1 MGQEHATLTLLEK
14 VRLTA
19 GNDMW
24 STCALPQYGLPAVRM
39 ADGPMGIT
47 GGRVDERDVALLTP
61 CGLSLAASWDRS
73 LVRRVGEVIGDE
85 ALRMG
90 VQAVLAPNLNL
101 MRSPLAGRAFELFG
115 EDPYL
120 IAELGSAWA
129 QGVQGRGVASV
140 IKHVVCNDS
149 ETNRRGMNAVVDECT
164 LRDVYFWPFEV
175 AARQGAWAM
184 LTGYNRV
191 NGAACAE
198 QGRVLTDWLQGDL
211 AWDGLVMSD
220 WFGTRNG
227 AASLSNGLDLEMPGP
242 ARHMGTALLEGAGA
256 DTVIEARVDDA
267 VDRLVRLAGRVAK
280 PKKYEATAQAQTHR
294 LTVLEDAAAAGM
306 VLLRNEGA
314 LLPLADEKPG
324 ILAIIGPNA
333 TVPCF
338 QGGTF
343 AKVALSSDVTSPLQA
358 LRDRFEGQGKQVMF
372 AQGVAAEHRIPPLTA
387 LALLTDQG
395 LPGIDLFF
403 YSGLD
408 EPAVH
413 HEVRHASSLIW
424 FKDMPGVGNLLTLDC
439 EATIKAQTHFAAER
453 SGEYRFY
460 VGGTGGVAL
469 NVNGQ
474 CLATCDGVS
483 LEADIMGKLMQAPHT
498 TVSVGLEAGQK
509 VELEF
514 EMRIARSLA
523 HGLWFGCQVP
533 QELDLLEQAVA
544 LAQKADAV
552 VLMVGETADAGLE
565 SIDRATTHLSRD
577 QEELVRRVCAANSNT
592 VVVLNVAHPVDIVCM
607 EEAASVLLTWYPGQQ
622 FGPALAS
629 VLSGDREPG
638 GRLPVTF
645 ARHEE
650 DYPVWSL
657 TPAANGD
664 LEYHEGWWVGYRSF
678 VARDIHPAFGFGYGQ
693 GYARFDYAPLGI
705 NGKCVN
711 DLEVEISLSNISSR
725 AGKEVVQLYLL
736 EPQKEGLPIRLS
748 LKAFES
754 VHLKAGAQQAV
765 RLQLSAD
772 AFSRWDA
779 VLNRQVL
786 VCGRYELLIGHS
798 VDDIAIRLQLDVEK
812 GGGVRTP

>member
-1 MGQEHATLTLLEK
+1 MGQEHATLTLLDK

-24 STCALPQYGLPAVRM
+24 STFALPQYGLPAVRM
-39 ADGPMGIT
+39 ADGPMGVT

-90 VQAVLAPNLNL
+90 VQALLAPNLNL

-115 EDPYL
+115 EDPHL

-198 QGRVLTDWLQGDL
+198 QGRVLSDWLKGDL

-220 WFGTRNG
+220 WFGTRDG
-227 AASLSNGLDLEMPGP
+227 AASLNNGLDLEMPGP
-242 ARHMGTALLEGAGA
+242 ARHMGAALLEGA
-256 DTVIEARVDDA
+256 DTVNEARVDDA
-267 VDRLVRLAGRVAK
+267 VDRLVRLAGRVARPK
-280 PKKYEATAQAQTHR
+280 PYDATAEAQAQR
-294 LTVLEDAAAAGM
+294 LAVLEDAAAAGM

-314 LLPLADEKPG
+314 VLPLADDKPG
-324 ILAIIGPNA
+324 VLAIIGPNA
-333 TVPCF
+333 ELPCF

-358 LRDRFEGQGKQVMF
+358 LRDRFEGQGQQVVF
-372 AQGVAAEHRIPPLTA
+372 AQGVAAEHRIPPLTEF
-387 LALLTDQG
+387 ALLTDQG
-395 LPGIDLFF
+395 TSGIDLFF
-403 YSGLD
+403 YSD
-408 EPAVH
+408 VDKPVVH

-424 FKDMPGVGNLLTLDC
+424 FKDMPGIGSLLALDGK
-439 EATIKAQTHFAAER
+439 ATIKARTHFVAER

-460 VGGTGGVAL
+460 LGGTGEVAL
-469 NVNGQ
+469 NINGE
-474 CLATCDGVS
+474 CVANFDGMS

-498 TVSVGLEAGQK
+498 TTHCWLEAGQQ
-509 VELEF
+509 VALEF
-514 EMRIARSLA
+514 EMAIARSLA
-523 HGLWFGCQVP
+523 HGLWFGCQAP
-533 QELDLLEQAVA
+533 QEHDLLEQAVA
-544 LAQKADAV
+544 LAQRADAV

-565 SIDRATTHLSRD
+565 SVDRATTHLSRN
-577 QEELVRRVCAANSNT
+577 QEELVRRVCAVNSKT

-645 ARHEE
+645 ARQEG

-657 TPAANGD
+657 TPETNGD

-693 GYARFDYAPLGI
+693 GYARFDYASLGV
-705 NGKCVN
+705 NGECVN
-711 DLEVEISLSNISSR
+711 DVEVAISLSNVSSR

-736 EPQKEGLPIRLS
+736 EPHENDQPLRLS

-754 VHLKAGAQQAV
+754 VYLNARAQQTV
-765 RLQLSAD
+765 RLRLNAD

-779 VLNRQVL
+779 VLNRKVL

-798 VDDIAIRLQLDVEK
+798 VDDIAVRLQLDVDS
-812 GGGVRTP
+812 GGGIRTP